1 MEHPT
6 ESIKELIKL
15 SLMICRHL
23 VWELFDRKKKHRG
36 LCQINGLNP
45 QCLWVN
51 CGVGGNRTLVHTS
64 NRKVFYMF
72 SFHLVFE
79 NVLTEN
85 RPYTP

>member
-15 SLMICRHL
+15 SLMICKHL

-36 LCQINGLNP
+36 SCQINGLNP

-51 CGVGGNRTLVHTS
+51 CGVGGNRTLVQTS
-64 NRKVFYMF
+64 RIYAFYMLILCLIF
-72 SFHLVFE
+72 DKRQTT
-79 NVLTEN
+79 NCQPIT
-85 RPYTP
+85 